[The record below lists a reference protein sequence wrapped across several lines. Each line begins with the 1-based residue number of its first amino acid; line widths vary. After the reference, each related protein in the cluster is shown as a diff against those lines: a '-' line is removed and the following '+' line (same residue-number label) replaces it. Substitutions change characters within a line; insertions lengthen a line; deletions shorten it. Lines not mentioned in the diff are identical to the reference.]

1 MAIFNIHCKDPW
13 FSYIRQGVK
22 PVEGRKKT
30 HTYKKIKVG
39 DQIHFINGQESFLAD
54 VTEIREY
61 ASIEKYFEDVTLEK
75 ALPGINSVEE
85 GLNVYY
91 QWSTEQQIRQ
101 YGFLG
106 IFVKPIDS

>member
-1 MAIFNIHCKDPW
+1 MVIHNIHCDDPW

-30 HTYKKIKVG
+30 HTYKRIKAG
-39 DQIHFINGQESFLAD
+39 DQINFSNGKESFVAA

-61 ASIEKYFEDVTLEK
+61 ATLEEYLNDVTLEK
-75 ALPGINSVEE
+75 ALPGITSLEE
-85 GLNVYY
+85 ALQIYY
-91 QWSTEQQIRQ
+91 QWTTEEKIRQ

-106 IFVKPIDS
+106 IFIKPI